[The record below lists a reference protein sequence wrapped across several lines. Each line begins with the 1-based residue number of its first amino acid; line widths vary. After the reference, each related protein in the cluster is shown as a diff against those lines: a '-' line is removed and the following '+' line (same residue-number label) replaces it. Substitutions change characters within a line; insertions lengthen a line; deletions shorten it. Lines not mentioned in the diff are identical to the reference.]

1 MAEASTVRRME
12 GWRHVRT
19 DEFAVGLGVEGCS
32 IVFLGEQFLFTTS
45 DNFC

>member
-1 MAEASTVRRME
+1 MAEARTVQRME

-19 DEFAVGLGVEGCS
+19 DEFAVGLGVEGC
-32 IVFLGEQFLFTTS
+32 IVFLGEQFLFTSS